1 MVFVSAFSILGKSF
15 RRMPKRHPKKQ
26 TILQQIRQWAVG
38 RCRGRIGYGDGDLG
52 PFVKRPVF
60 NWICGPEVRIP
71 ATEAMDDIDFGE

>member
-1 MVFVSAFSILGKSF
+1 M
-15 RRMPKRHPKKQ
+15 
-26 TILQQIRQWAVG
+26 G

-71 ATEAMDDIDFGE
+71 ATEAMDDIDFGNDIRCVNPDMAMAPTV

>member
-1 MVFVSAFSILGKSF
+1 M
-15 RRMPKRHPKKQ
+15 
-26 TILQQIRQWAVG
+26 G
-38 RCRGRIGYGDGDLG
+38 RCRERIGYGDGDLG